1 MPQSSRRSPATAC
14 LLACL
19 LPGLGHLYLRRWV
32 KGVVFLSAI
41 GALFVLGIIMD
52 ARLSHPVGWGDPLAW
67 LRCAAQM
74 AIGLPYFI
82 ATRAFELGL
91 NEQLVTSVTHEY
103 GNTFTEA
110 GGLLNI
116 LVILDAYDIAVGRK
130 R

>member
-1 MPQSSRRSPATAC
+1 LPQPSRRSPATAC

-19 LPGLGHLYLRRWV
+19 LPGLGHFYLRRWA
-32 KGVVFLSAI
+32 KGGVFLGAI
-41 GALFVLGIIMD
+41 GSLFVLGIAMD
-52 ARLSHPVGWGDPLAW
+52 AGLSLPVGWGDPLAW

-82 ATRAFELGL
+82 ATRALELGL
-91 NEQLVTSVTHEY
+91 DKDLVMSVTHEY

-110 GGLLNI
+110 GGLLNV
-116 LVILDAYDIAVGRK
+116 LVVLDAYDVAVGRK